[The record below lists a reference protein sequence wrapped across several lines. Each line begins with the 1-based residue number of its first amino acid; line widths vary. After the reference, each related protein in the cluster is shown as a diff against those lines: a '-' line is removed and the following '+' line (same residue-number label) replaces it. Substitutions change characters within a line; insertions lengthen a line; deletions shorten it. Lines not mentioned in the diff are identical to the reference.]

1 MKDFKD
7 ISRIFSIARANDM
20 EIEFNKSKCGG
31 FLIDKGEVIVDNVQD
46 IFDRLKLESDK
57 LEALKEKQLP
67 SMESSEQVT
76 IGEFKNFLDLLDL
89 NENMPIKL
97 TFYNRRGTIAEEG
110 ELQSVSIDKDG
121 YLCLSSIR

>member
-97 TFYNRRGTIAEEG
+97 TFYHRGGKISEEG
-110 ELQSVSIDKDG
+110 ELQSIGIDKDG
-121 YLCLSSIR
+121 CLCLSTIR